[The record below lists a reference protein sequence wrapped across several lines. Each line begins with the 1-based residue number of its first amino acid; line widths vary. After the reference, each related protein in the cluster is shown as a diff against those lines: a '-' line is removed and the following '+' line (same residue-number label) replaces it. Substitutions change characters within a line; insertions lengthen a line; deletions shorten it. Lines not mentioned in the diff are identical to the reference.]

1 MWDFIHFVFFSR
13 LCISYAIYLHVC
25 VDTACI
31 FQNLFVLT
39 SFLFLSLNFIVLK
52 YNVNNNSKYYYY
64 LIRQFLLILAF
75 NIFICMAIE
84 SLISIRLFSD
94 LHVELTKTTENRT
107 QI

>member
-1 MWDFIHFVFFSR
+1 MWDFIHFVFFSLAYVFR
-13 LCISYAIYLHVC
+13 MLFIYM
-25 VDTACI
+25 CI

-75 NIFICMAIE
+75 NISICMAIE